1 MDELETGKS
10 TKWWFVKKIILIR
23 FWMVWAANYAKH
35 GSKDQIVTNSTSFTK
50 VLKLL
55 PSPLDRGQNF

>member
-10 TKWWFVKKIILIR
+10 TKWCFVKKIILTR

-35 GSKDQIVTNSTSFTK
+35 GSKDHIVANSTGF
-50 VLKLL
+50 
-55 PSPLDRGQNF
+55 F